1 MTKILSL
8 ISNPEKLS
16 FSFIYHLV
24 LSLMKNDLDLSLG
37 MLTHDFNYAKTK
49 LGFDFNFHSLR
60 HYAASIMHAN
70 NIPTQ
75 YIMERGGWKS
85 ERTLNR
91 IYRNSL
97 DDYTKKYNEMTND
110 FYSKNFT

>member
-1 MTKILSL
+1 
-8 ISNPEKLS
+8 
-16 FSFIYHLV
+16 
-24 LSLMKNDLDLSLG
+24 
-37 MLTHDFNYAKTK
+37 
-49 LGFDFNFHSLR
+49 
-60 HYAASIMHAN
+60 MHAN